1 MIQKTFTL
9 LREKLYGVFVA
20 GVLLVI
26 GSLVGELK
34 EVYSTI
40 ILPFVSMANLL
51 ESYQDANNFIKLL
64 FSAIC
69 IMIYLAVVSYI
80 PLLIAKDRKQIEKS
94 SPAPEI
100 MLYTEE
106 ISAAMEVIEKP
117 GVQEI
122 EITNTVDHLMRRI
135 GMQAM
140 SIFPGLDHRF
150 VRASFLVTNLEGNI
164 MVVSLGRHFGLTELD
179 MKMVDEILG
188 MPDNPYLKGNVREL
202 FPANDME
209 AIGFIRNQGPNFRF
223 GYVIMLPS
231 KEMITMETE
240 AHFKAAAVAVQHI
253 VYMDKLWKLMV
264 SYSQNLDG
272 GGSDGSSRSRA

>member
-51 ESYQDANNFIKLL
+51 ESYQDANNFTKLL

-150 VRASFLVTNLEGNI
+150 VRASFLVTNL
-164 MVVSLGRHFGLTELD
+164 
-179 MKMVDEILG
+179 
-188 MPDNPYLKGNVREL
+188 KGNVREL

>member
-94 SPAPEI
+94 S
-100 MLYTEE
+100 L
-106 ISAAMEVIEKP
+106 
-117 GVQEI
+117 
-122 EITNTVDHLMRRI
+122 HLR
-135 GMQAM
+135 
-140 SIFPGLDHRF
+140 SC
-150 VRASFLVTNLEGNI
+150 
-164 MVVSLGRHFGLTELD
+164 
-179 MKMVDEILG
+179 
-188 MPDNPYLKGNVREL
+188 
-202 FPANDME
+202 
-209 AIGFIRNQGPNFRF
+209 FIRRKSLLQ
-223 GYVIMLPS
+223 
-231 KEMITMETE
+231 
-240 AHFKAAAVAVQHI
+240 
-253 VYMDKLWKLMV
+253 WK
-264 SYSQNLDG
+264 S
-272 GGSDGSSRSRA
+272 